1 MTLKQSHTETAISK
15 IQSISQV
22 HSYLAHEISD
32 DTVEARSGESE
43 SRLAGTQLTEVLSSL
58 GDYISAKLHDNTP
71 SALSTNGDIEENLG
85 VRPVRVKYRVSFYWH
100 LYFIMY
106 VSSISR

>member
-1 MTLKQSHTETAISK
+1 MTLKRSHTYTAISK
-15 IQSISQV
+15 IQSINQV

-43 SRLAGTQLTEVLSSL
+43 SRLASTQLTEVLSGL

-71 SALSTNGDIEENLG
+71 SVLSTNGDIEEDLRI
-85 VRPVRVKYRVSFYWH
+85 RPVRIK
-100 LYFIMY
+100 
-106 VSSISR
+106 